1 NRVIKGKV
9 AVKKTDSEIADLNLE
24 GAEFTIYDNNK
35 NSVATITTNKD
46 GYAESEP
53 LNYGTYTMQETKAPK
68 GYLLSNKVWDINITE
83 DGKVYSYDITNDV
96 IKGKLQIVKVD
107 SENEEK
113 PVEGAGFDV
122 IAVNVNGI
130 KEGT

>member
-1 NRVIKGKV
+1 
-9 AVKKTDSEIADLNLE
+9 
-24 GAEFTIYDNNK
+24 
-35 NSVATITTNKD
+35 
-46 GYAESEP
+46 
-53 LNYGTYTMQETKAPK
+53 APK
-68 GYLLSNKVWDINITE
+68 GHLLNDKVWNINITE

-96 IKGKLQIVKVD
+96 IKGRLQIVKVD

-130 KEGT
+130 EEGTVVDHV